1 MKIYTKRGDRG
12 KTDIIGKR
20 INKDS
25 SLIEVLGSIDE
36 AVSAIGLA
44 KFKAPPK
51 EKKILEKAQKDLMKI
66 AGALACCSDG
76 LRRERVAWL
85 EKTIDE
91 YCATQEIVAGFVL
104 PGSDEYSGFLHLSR
118 TIVRRA
124 ERQTVRLKP
133 KNRTILKY
141 INRLSDLLFVIA
153 SNTAN
158 ERS

>member
-1 MKIYTKRGDRG
+1 MKIYTKRGDEG
-12 KTDIIGKR
+12 KTDVMGKR

-25 SLIEVLGSIDE
+25 NLIEVLGSIDE

-44 KFKAPPK
+44 KFKAPSK
-51 EKKILEKAQKDLMKI
+51 EKKILEKIQEDLMKI
-66 AGALACCSDG
+66 AGALACCANE
-76 LRRERVAWL
+76 LETERVVWL
-85 EKTIDE
+85 EETIDK
-91 YCATQEIVAGFVL
+91 YCATQEVVAGFVL

-124 ERQTVRLKP
+124 ERQTVKLKP
-133 KNRTILKY
+133 KNRVVLKY

-153 SNTAN
+153 SNTN

>member
-12 KTDIIGKR
+12 KTDVLGKR
-20 INKDS
+20 IGKDS
-25 SLIEVLGSIDE
+25 DLVEVLGSIDE

-44 KFKAPPK
+44 KLKAPSEEK
-51 EKKILEKAQKDLMKI
+51 EILRLIQEDLMGI
-66 AGALACCSDG
+66 AGALVCCAQEIKT
-76 LRRERVAWL
+76 ERVVWL
-85 EKTIDE
+85 EETIDK
-91 YCATQEIVAGFVL
+91 YCATQEVVAGFVL

-124 ERQTVRLKP
+124 ERQTVKLKP
-133 KNRTILKY
+133 KNQAVLKY

-153 SNTAN
+153 SNTN